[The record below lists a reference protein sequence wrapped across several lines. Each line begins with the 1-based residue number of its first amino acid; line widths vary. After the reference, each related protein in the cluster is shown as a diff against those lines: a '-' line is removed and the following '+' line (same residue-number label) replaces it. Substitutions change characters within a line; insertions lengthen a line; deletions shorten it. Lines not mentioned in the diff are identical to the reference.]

1 MATSNAYDLVI
12 IGSGPGGYVAAIRAG
27 QLGLRTAIVEKD
39 PFLGGTCLHRG
50 CIPAKSLLHDAHVF
64 EQTLQALDNG
74 ILADNVRLDFTKVQ
88 SRKNSVV
95 QTLAKGVQHL
105 MKKNKVDT
113 YTGLGRLAARDRVEV
128 EGADGSTTLQAKNVL
143 LATGSVPRSLPGLE
157 VDGDRVINSDHV
169 LQLEQVPKSM
179 VVLGAGAVGVE
190 FASAYARFGT
200 KVTLIELLERVLPLE
215 DAETFRRKSSARCAS
230 R

>member
-190 FASAYARFGT
+190 FASAYARFRWRT
-200 KVTLIELLERVLPLE
+200 P
-215 DAETFRRKSSARCAS
+215 TFRRKSSARCAS